1 MTWGTECDVSSVSVC
16 AIALRG
22 TEYRLPE
29 YDGGTELLPSARRS
43 LDRVTVS
50 CLHSVTVTSVTLFAV
65 TLSPPLLPG
74 SAAFCNHGRT
84 LTRVRRAAQS
94 GHVETKSRRV
104 LRALCARSIA
114 TSTRPR
120 AIDCRLVRTRTPRP
134 GTCRSWPG

>member
-50 CLHSVTVTSVTLFAV
+50 CLHSVTVTSVTLF
-65 TLSPPLLPG
+65 LSPCHPSCHPDPRSFVTPSHPDAG
-74 SAAFCNHGRT
+74 S
-84 LTRVRRAAQS
+84 
-94 GHVETKSRRV
+94 
-104 LRALCARSIA
+104 
-114 TSTRPR
+114 
-120 AIDCRLVRTRTPRP
+120 
-134 GTCRSWPG
+134 